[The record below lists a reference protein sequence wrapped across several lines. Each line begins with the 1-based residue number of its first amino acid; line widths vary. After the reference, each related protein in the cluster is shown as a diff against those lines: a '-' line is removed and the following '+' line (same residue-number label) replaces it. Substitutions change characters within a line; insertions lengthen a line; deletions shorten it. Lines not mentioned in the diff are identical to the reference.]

1 MGKHDRKL
9 TGAAFTVDLHVHVI
23 AVMVVFLHTA
33 KDGFSEVED
42 ILSLN
47 V

>member
-1 MGKHDRKL
+1 MTL
-9 TGAAFTVDLHVHVI
+9 I

-47 V
+47 VKISIKNVELEVIRLL

>member
-1 MGKHDRKL
+1 MTL
-9 TGAAFTVDLHVHVI
+9 I

-42 ILSLN
+42 ILPLN
-47 V
+47 VKICIKNVELEVIRLL